1 VRSRPS
7 HLFRHTLEE
16 PDSPAWTA
24 WKERP
29 MEQDYPEQPG
39 WVRLPGYDED
49 PRYARGADSRDH
61 RRGAGAPVSGV
72 RRVRQ
77 ASNWTAA
84 LLIAG
89 VAAATGYF
97 AHHAPPATPAAGAV
111 SSVPGGTAAAGAH
124 KPSLSAPVA
133 TSSGSGVTVGTGPGG
148 ARTVT
153 YRDS

>member
-1 VRSRPS
+1 
-7 HLFRHTLEE
+7 
-16 PDSPAWTA
+16 
-24 WKERP
+24 
-29 MEQDYPEQPG
+29 MEHDYPEQPG

-49 PRYARGADSRDH
+49 PRYPHGVGDSRDYRRGARGA
-61 RRGAGAPVSGV
+61 GV

-89 VAAATGYF
+89 VAATTGYF
-97 AHHAPPATPAAGAV
+97 AHHAPPATPATGTV
-111 SSVPGGTAAAGAH
+111 TSVPGGTAATGAH

-133 TSSGSGVTVGTGPGG
+133 TSSGSGVTVRTGPGG
-148 ARTVT
+148 TRIVS

>member
-1 VRSRPS
+1 
-7 HLFRHTLEE
+7 
-16 PDSPAWTA
+16 
-24 WKERP
+24 

-49 PRYARGADSRDH
+49 PRYPRDADRSRDY
-61 RRGAGAPVSGV
+61 RPGAGSRGYGV

-97 AHHAPPATPAAGAV
+97 AHHAAPAAPAAGSV
-111 SSVPGGTAAAGAH
+111 TSVPGGTAATGAH

-148 ARTVT
+148 TRIVS
-153 YRDS
+153 YRDN

>member
-1 VRSRPS
+1 
-7 HLFRHTLEE
+7 
-16 PDSPAWTA
+16 
-24 WKERP
+24 
-29 MEQDYPEQPG
+29 MEHDYPEQPG

-49 PRYARGADSRDH
+49 PRYPRGADYPRDY
-61 RRGAGAPVSGV
+61 RPGAGTRVSGA
-72 RRVRQ
+72 RRARQ

-97 AHHAPPATPAAGAV
+97 AHHAAPAAPAAAT
-111 SSVPGGTAAAGAH
+111 SVPGGTAATGAH

-148 ARTVT
+148 TRIVS
-153 YRDS
+153 YRDN

>member
-1 VRSRPS
+1 
-7 HLFRHTLEE
+7 
-16 PDSPAWTA
+16 
-24 WKERP
+24 
-29 MEQDYPEQPG
+29 MEHDYHEQPG

-49 PRYARGADSRDH
+49 PRDPHGADYSRDY
-61 RRGAGAPVSGV
+61 RRGAGARGSGV

-89 VAAATGYF
+89 VAVTAGYF
-97 AHHAPPATPAAGAV
+97 AHHAPPATPATGAV
-111 SSVPGGTAAAGAH
+111 TSVPGGTPATGAH

-148 ARTVT
+148 TRIVT
-153 YRDS
+153 YRDN

>member
-1 VRSRPS
+1 
-7 HLFRHTLEE
+7 
-16 PDSPAWTA
+16 
-24 WKERP
+24 
-29 MEQDYPEQPG
+29 MEHDYPEQPG

-49 PRYARGADSRDH
+49 PRDPRGADYPGDY
-61 RRGAGAPVSGV
+61 RRGARTSGV

-97 AHHAPPATPAAGAV
+97 AHHAPPAAPATSAV
-111 SSVPGGTAAAGAH
+111 TSVPGGTAATGAH

-133 TSSGSGVTVGTGPGG
+133 TSSGSGVTVRTGPNG
-148 ARTVT
+148 ARIVT
-153 YRDS
+153 YRDN

>member
-1 VRSRPS
+1 
-7 HLFRHTLEE
+7 
-16 PDSPAWTA
+16 
-24 WKERP
+24 
-29 MEQDYPEQPG
+29 MEHDYAEQPG

-49 PRYARGADSRDH
+49 PRYPHGADDSRGY
-61 RRGAGAPVSGV
+61 RRGAGARGSGV

-89 VAAATGYF
+89 VAATTGYF
-97 AHHAPPATPAAGAV
+97 AHHAPPATPATGAV
-111 SSVPGGTAAAGAH
+111 TSSVPGGTAATGAH

-148 ARTVT
+148 TRVVT
-153 YRDS
+153 YRDN

>member
-1 VRSRPS
+1 
-7 HLFRHTLEE
+7 
-16 PDSPAWTA
+16 
-24 WKERP
+24 
-29 MEQDYPEQPG
+29 MEHDYPEQPG
-39 WVRLPGYDED
+39 WVRLPGYEED
-49 PRYARGADSRDH
+49 PRYPRGADYMGDY
-61 RRGAGAPVSGV
+61 RRGAGARVSGV

-97 AHHAPPATPAAGAV
+97 AHQAPPAAPATGAVTAVPGAPAA
-111 SSVPGGTAAAGAH
+111 TGAH

-148 ARTVT
+148 TRIVT
-153 YRDS
+153 YRDN